1 MRIPTV
7 TDGEAPASMGR
18 AGRFAIFAVVFFAFV
33 DNFALLPVTGPYAE
47 ALGAGPIG
55 IAVAVAAYSIT
66 NLVFDVI
73 GGALVDRF
81 GRRRTLVWSLA
92 ISPIAL
98 ALYAAADSLDTLVA
112 FRVLHGAA
120 GGMVTAAVFTVVGDI
135 APVGQRGR
143 YIGRAGALIGLA
155 AIVGPA
161 FGGEASARATS
172 PEGFHLVFFAVA
184 ALLAVGLA
192 LTLGFV
198 RETRAEVVVPAP
210 GRMGAWRELLAN
222 PMLRAT
228 YLGTTAYTFAVGT
241 LAAFFAV
248 DLQDAGYDRRV
259 SGSLLALFGL
269 IAVLVML
276 WRRVA
281 ASVDER
287 GPIPATV
294 IGLGCLAVSGVLLTL
309 PITLATATAAMVVY
323 GVGYGFVF
331 PAVGGA
337 VTVAA
342 PAAERGRAY
351 GLFNVAFDL
360 GISIGPIVGGF
371 AAADLGIGAY
381 VPAVLVCGV
390 AIALLLRM
398 RASAVPPSSR
408 P

>member
-7 TDGEAPASMGR
+7 SDGDAPAVMGR
-18 AGRFAIFAVVFFAFV
+18 AGRIAIFAVVFFAFL

-55 IAVAVAAYSIT
+55 IAVAVAAYSLT
-66 NLVFDVI
+66 NLAFDLI

-98 ALYAAADSLDTLVA
+98 ALYAAADSLGTLVA
-112 FRVLHGAA
+112 LRVLHGAA

-135 APVGQRGR
+135 APVGERGR
-143 YIGRAGALIGLA
+143 YVGRAGALIGLA

-161 FGGEASARATS
+161 FGGEASARATG
-172 PEGFHLVFFAVA
+172 PDGFHTVFFVVA
-184 ALLAVGLA
+184 ALLSVGLA

-198 RETRAEVVVPAP
+198 RETRAAVVVPDA
-210 GRMGAWRELLAN
+210 GRPSAWRDLLAN

-228 YLGTTAYTFAVGT
+228 YLGTIAYTFAVGT

-259 SGSLLALFGL
+259 SGLLLALFGL

-276 WRRVA
+276 WRRA
-281 ASVDER
+281 ARSVDER
-287 GPIPATV
+287 GPVPATML
-294 IGLGCLAVSGVLLTL
+294 GLGCLAVSGVLLTL
-309 PITLATATAAMVVY
+309 PISLATAAAAMVVY
-323 GVGYGFVF
+323 GIGYGFVF

-337 VTVAA
+337 VTLAA
-342 PAAERGRAY
+342 PAGERGRAY

-360 GISIGPIVGGF
+360 GISIGPLAGGF
-371 AAADLGIGAY
+371 AAADLGVGAY
-381 VPAVLVCGV
+381 VPAVLVCV
-390 AIALLLRM
+390 AAIALLLRM
-398 RASAVPPSSR
+398 RPGTRPTTSR
-408 P
+408 

>member
-1 MRIPTV
+1 MRIPAV
-7 TDGEAPASMGR
+7 PEADSPAPMAR
-18 AGRFAIFAVVFFAFV
+18 AGRIAVFAVVFFSFV
-33 DNFALLPVTGPYAE
+33 DNFALLPVTGPYAR

-66 NLVFDVI
+66 NLMFDII

-81 GRRRTLVWSLA
+81 GRRRTLVWSLV

-98 ALYAAADSLDTLVA
+98 ALYTFADSVGSLVA
-112 FRVLHGAA
+112 LRILHGAA

-135 APVGQRGR
+135 APVGERGR

-161 FGGEASARATS
+161 FGGEASARAS
-172 PEGFHLVFFAVA
+172 GPEGFHAVFLTVAV
-184 ALLAVGLA
+184 LLAIGLA

-198 RETRAEVVVPAP
+198 RETRASVAVPAP
-210 GRMGAWRELLAN
+210 GAMGAWKELLSN
-222 PMLRAT
+222 PMLKAT
-228 YLGTTAYTFAVGT
+228 YIGTVAYTFAVGT
-241 LAAFFAV
+241 LAAFFSV
-248 DLQDAGYDRRV
+248 DLEDAGLDRRV

-281 ASVDER
+281 RSVDVR
-287 GPIPATV
+287 GPVPATV
-294 IGLGCLAVSGVLLTL
+294 IGLACLAVSGVLLML
-309 PITLATATAAMVVY
+309 PVSLVTATAAMVVY

-342 PAAERGRAY
+342 PPDERGRAY

-360 GISIGPIVGGF
+360 GISVGPLVGGF
-371 AAADLGIGAY
+371 TAADLGLSPY
-381 VPAVLVCGV
+381 LPAALVCVG
-390 AIALLLRM
+390 AIGLLLRM
-398 RASAVPPSSR
+398 RSAAAVVVP
-408 P
+408 

>member
-7 TDGEAPASMGR
+7 SDGDAPAVMGR
-18 AGRFAIFAVVFFAFV
+18 AGRIAIFAVVFFAFL

-55 IAVAVAAYSIT
+55 IAVAVAAYSLT
-66 NLVFDVI
+66 NLAFDLI

-98 ALYAAADSLDTLVA
+98 ALYAAADSLGTLVA
-112 FRVLHGAA
+112 LRVLHGAA

-135 APVGQRGR
+135 APVGERGR
-143 YIGRAGALIGLA
+143 YVGRAGALIGLA

-161 FGGEASARATS
+161 FGGEASARATG
-172 PEGFHLVFFAVA
+172 PDGFHTVFFVVA
-184 ALLAVGLA
+184 ALLSVGLA

-198 RETRAEVVVPAP
+198 RETRAAVVVPDA
-210 GRMGAWRELLAN
+210 GRPSAWRDLLAN

-228 YLGTTAYTFAVGT
+228 YLGTIAYTFAVGT

-259 SGSLLALFGL
+259 SGLLLALFGL

-276 WRRVA
+276 WRRA
-281 ASVDER
+281 ARSVDER
-287 GPIPATV
+287 GPVPATV
-294 IGLGCLAVSGVLLTL
+294 LGLGCLAVSGVLLTL
-309 PITLATATAAMVVY
+309 PISLATAAAAMVVY
-323 GVGYGFVF
+323 GIGYGFVF

-337 VTVAA
+337 VTLAA
-342 PAAERGRAY
+342 PAGERGRAY

-360 GISIGPIVGGF
+360 GISIGPLAGGF
-371 AAADLGIGAY
+371 AAADLGVGAY
-381 VPAVLVCGV
+381 VPAVLVCV
-390 AIALLLRM
+390 AAIALLLRM
-398 RASAVPPSSR
+398 RPGTRPTTSR
-408 P
+408 